1 MTSQDAES
9 FFSDVQSLPADNDIF
24 SMLTCIYKSQQ
35 GFSELWKARHK
46 GKWVVLKCVRKE
58 YASSVLAKEM
68 LAKEYQTGYPL
79 QHPNIVTMLDFTQVP
94 PLGDCIVEEYVD
106 GMTLAEFI
114 RKGQAADS
122 DIKRILMQTVGAVGY
137 LHQRQLIH
145 HDLKPANIIITHNGG
160 NVKLID
166 FGLSRTDD
174 DASPQPVAGTVHYV
188 ATEMME
194 GKQSDCRADIYS
206 LGVIIQDLLPLCSKS
221 FGKKLRRI
229 AWRCT
234 ATLPANRYQNTDSLL
249 DALRKSQSG
258 VTKRLWVWA
267 VVLTAACI
275 IVGTVVWQTRT
286 SPSVSSTPK
295 KDLTEKTVS
304 PQPYASAAVIKKSRV
319 RQQENAQ
326 QPTITKTSAE
336 RASQKDETGTDDTNR
351 PEVNVDKADNKV
363 QHLHDFTVSVTR
375 RALAAYGDIT
385 PQTLD
390 SINAETDRVAGK
402 GTPENIK
409 LRLSM
414 QAVVNQMVSRRK

>member
-194 GKQSDCRADIYS
+194 GKQSAAGLTSIRWESSSRTWCLYAASRSAS
-206 LGVIIQDLLPLCSKS
+206 VCS
-221 FGKKLRRI
+221 
-229 AWRCT
+229 A
-234 ATLPANRYQNTDSLL
+234 
-249 DALRKSQSG
+249 
-258 VTKRLWVWA
+258 
-267 VVLTAACI
+267 
-275 IVGTVVWQTRT
+275 
-286 SPSVSSTPK
+286 SP
-295 KDLTEKTVS
+295 DGVS
-304 PQPYASAAVIKKSRV
+304 PPY
-319 RQQENAQ
+319 
-326 QPTITKTSAE
+326 PTTAI
-336 RASQKDETGTDDTNR
+336 
-351 PEVNVDKADNKV
+351 
-363 QHLHDFTVSVTR
+363 
-375 RALAAYGDIT
+375 
-385 PQTLD
+385 
-390 SINAETDRVAGK
+390 
-402 GTPENIK
+402 
-409 LRLSM
+409 SM
-414 QAVVNQMVSRRK
+414 PTTCSTT

>member
-58 YASSVLAKEM
+58 YVSSVLAKEM

-206 LGVIIQDLLPLCSKS
+206 LGVIIQDLVPLCSKS
-221 FGKKLRRI
+221 FGKRLQRI
-229 AWRCT
+229 ARRCI
-234 ATLPANRYQNTDSLL
+234 ATLPDDRYQHADDLL
-249 DALRKSQSG
+249 DDLSKSQDHAG
-258 VTKRLWVWA
+258 KRLWPWLA
-267 VVLTAACI
+267 IAFAACLVFVI
-275 IVGTVVWQTRT
+275 AGKPWA
-286 SPSVSSTPK
+286 SSNAPSTPK
-295 KDLTEKTVS
+295 KDAEEMTTKVQSRSDIAPEEKGS
-304 PQPYASAAVIKKSRV
+304 P
-319 RQQENAQ
+319 RQQDAPRPLTTT
-326 QPTITKTSAE
+326 QPTTESKAKKEKAE
-336 RASQKDETGTDDTNR
+336 TEEASR
-351 PEVNVDKADNKV
+351 PEVYVDKTDTRV
-363 QHLHDFTVSVTR
+363 RRLHDYTVAVTR

-390 SINAETDRVAGK
+390 SINTEIDRVAGK
-402 GTPENIK
+402 GTPDNIK
-409 LRLSM
+409 LRLTM
-414 QAVVNQMVSRRK
+414 QAVVNQMVSRRR